1 MSNYTMIQDM
11 SDTDRLSLDFAMRH
25 PDAFAR
31 ALSRGEFEECEQVL
45 AGLPADRMA
54 GIVAR
59 LPGAQIRRLLNSS
72 GQKPESWLAEAP
84 FEDAVNLLSRLSRER
99 RLVLINK
106 LADSDRQRDLLRQQQ
121 YPAHSIG
128 ALVADIPQLLAA
140 MTQAKDV
147 VNDLREL
154 NPDTIGPIVVVDIYG
169 RYLGVLDRWRL
180 LLSTPPTGL
189 VDDFLIPLTPIRPET
204 PVAVVARDDLWHHRN
219 WLPVVDHR
227 QRVLGIVSREKV
239 MRAASTFAE
248 NVRPGGDILV
258 DLLDEL
264 VALCE
269 KALHKLAPRSGAR

>member
-1 MSNYTMIQDM
+1 M
-11 SDTDRLSLDFAMRH
+11 SDADRLSLDFATRH

-31 ALSRGEFEECEQVL
+31 ALGRGEFEECEQIL
-45 AGLPADRMA
+45 AGLPVATKA

-59 LPGAQIRRLLNSS
+59 LPAPQIRRLLDSD
-72 GQKPESWLAEAP
+72 QQQPETWLCDAP

-99 RLVLINK
+99 RLLLINK

-128 ALVADIPQLLAA
+128 ALVSDIPQLLAA

-147 VNDLREL
+147 VNDLRGL
-154 NPDTIGPIVVVDIYG
+154 DPDTIGPIVIVDIYG

-180 LLSTPPTGL
+180 LLRSPPTGL
-189 VDDFLIPLTPIRPET
+189 VEDFLVPLTPVRPET
-204 PVAVVARDDLWHHRN
+204 PVAVVALDDEWHSRN

-239 MRAASTFAE
+239 MRAEASFSGDT
-248 NVRPGGDILV
+248 RSGGDILV
-258 DLLDEL
+258 ELLDEL
-264 VALCE
+264 VFLCE
-269 KALHKLAPRSGAR
+269 KVLRKLVPGGGGG